1 MEIAPNIVTFSEKPV
16 TLIQLELFKFNICLF
31 LNIFPL
37 YYISLNGQKND
48 LSGLYNNSI
57 HYLKWLLIWIITN
70 FALPINY
77 TGKAATQVVSEVT
90 NSIFSLKANFKRQLR
105 WNLRQI

>member
-1 MEIAPNIVTFSEKPV
+1 MS
-16 TLIQLELFKFNICLF
+16 LIQLEIFKFKRML
-31 LNIFPL
+31 IF
-37 YYISLNGQKND
+37 KNFSILHHIKWLKKKKD

-57 HYLKWLLIWIITN
+57 HYLKWLLIWVITN

-77 TGKAATQVVSEVT
+77 TGETATQAVSEVT